1 MIYTTAALICPLHG
15 SHIETKLTEICVH
28 DILSCSTIYSQGI
41 PCRHA
46 LYCYLVISVSRINR
60 IAASISDYDLII
72 STTAIDRIPTFS
84 SIDYIVPLCATDHII
99 SIITINRIVTV
110 ITENY
115 IISIITIN
123 HIISVISKYIWVI
136 F

>member
-72 STTAIDRIPTFS
+72 STTAIDRIVTFS
-84 SIDYIVPLCATDHII
+84 CLYHIVASSRIDIVIRLDSRVADLIAPD
-99 SIITINRIVTV
+99 SRRNQQP
-110 ITENY
+110 
-115 IISIITIN
+115 
-123 HIISVISKYIWVI
+123 